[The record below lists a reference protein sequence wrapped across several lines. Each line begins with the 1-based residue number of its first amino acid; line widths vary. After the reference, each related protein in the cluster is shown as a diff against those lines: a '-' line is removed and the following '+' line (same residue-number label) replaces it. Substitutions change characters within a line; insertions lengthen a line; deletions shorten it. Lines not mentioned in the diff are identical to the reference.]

1 MLRNYPDNKI
11 SAQFLVWDSQA
22 SVSSAT
28 AEPQQTG
35 LAVGKTAVTH
45 LYVPV
50 NWGNILP
57 VAWVV
62 QQSQEVLQSGRCS
75 QYSL

>member
-1 MLRNYPDNKI
+1 M
-11 SAQFLVWDSQA
+11 AGQA
-22 SVSSAT
+22 AVSVSSAT

-35 LAVGKTAVTH
+35 LPVGKTAVTH

-50 NWGNILP
+50 NILP

-62 QQSQEVLQSGRCS
+62 QHSQEVLQSAQLS
-75 QYSL
+75 AHNIVFSYNTPHSPVS